1 MRLYAILALVALA
14 GCATDVGDIR
24 ADLHQL
30 ALPDLQRAV
39 EISRA
44 AGDPEGLQCAQG
56 LLAIVDKQQ
65 AALPEA
71 VGVASEFARLRAMR
85 LTLQNSQLLHQINLS
100 CAAMFNEEVYTYGKL
115 LGGLGL
121 KAVAP

>member
-1 MRLYAILALVALA
+1 MRILVIIALVALA
-14 GCATDVGDIR
+14 GCATDLGDIR
-24 ADLHQL
+24 AQLHELTL
-30 ALPDLQRAV
+30 ADLQRAV

-56 LLAIVDKQQ
+56 LLAIVDQEK

-85 LTLQNSQLLHQINLS
+85 LTMQNSQLLHQINLS
-100 CAAMFNEEVYTYGKL
+100 CASMFNEEVYTYGKL
-115 LGGLGL
+115 LGSLGL